1 MEKSIYRR
9 LYDLVAGYW
18 PYLLASS
25 ISAFIYVAF
34 NGLSVWL
41 TATLF
46 NNILT
51 DFEDLIKTQSFL
63 MSSKDSLND
72 QLKFWTNKLILRDTA
87 IESLKVLCYTLI
99 GSFLIKNFF
108 LYIKNISLTYIQF
121 NLIKKL
127 RAQLYSHLQSLS
139 LSYFDKRQTGELSS
153 IVINDVSNMRVAF
166 GTSFHKLFV
175 EPINII
181 VFISL
186 LFIINLKL
194 AILSIIIVPL
204 TGLVVVVIGKSI
216 RRRSR
221 RTAEKIARIMGI
233 MSENLNSIRII
244 KSFAMEAFETNRFK
258 QEQERHYALDLRQ
271 AKLRLISSPIT
282 EMIGAFIAVILLWIG
297 GHDVLVSND
306 MSSEDFIRFILILFS
321 VLQPIRSLS
330 KVGINLQNGFASADR
345 VFDVLD
351 TVPAIVSKPDAIK
364 IKDIKNEVSFDS
376 VGFNYD
382 GTDRILKNVSLTM
395 KKGTVTA
402 LVGAS
407 GAGKSTIADLIPRFY
422 DVIEGKIKIDE
433 NDIRDLDIKSLR
445 KMMGIVSQET
455 ILFND
460 TIGANIKYGLQSV
473 TDEQLQKAAK
483 NANAYDF
490 ISEQPNGFDTVI
502 GEKGVRLSGGQRQRI
517 AIARAILKNPSILI
531 LDEATSSLD
540 TESEYKVQK
549 AIDNLMADRTVLV
562 IAHRLSTVENADT
575 IVVMKEGKVSDF
587 GSHEDLLKKD
597 GVYTRLYKK
606 QFKSQ

>member
-18 PYLLASS
+18 PFLLASS

-51 DFEDLIKTQSFL
+51 DFDELIKTQSL
-63 MSSKDSLND
+63 LASSKASLND

-99 GSFLIKNFF
+99 GSFLIKNIF

-139 LSYFDKRQTGELSS
+139 LSFFDKRQTGELSS

-175 EPINII
+175 EPINIL

-194 AILSIIIVPL
+194 AFLSIFIVPI
-204 TGLVVVVIGKSI
+204 TGAVVVVIGKSI

-244 KSFAMEAFETNRFK
+244 KSFAMEAFEINRFK
-258 QEQERHYALDLRQ
+258 KEQERHYTLDLRQ

-306 MSSEDFIRFILILFS
+306 MTSEDFIRFILILFS

-345 VFDVLD
+345 VFNVLD
-351 TVPAIVSKPDAIK
+351 TVPAIVSKPNAIK
-364 IKDIKNEVSFDS
+364 IKDVKGEITFNN

-382 GTDRILKNVSLTM
+382 GTDRILKDISFKM

-422 DVIEGKIKIDE
+422 DVINGQIEIDG
-433 NDIRDLDIKSLR
+433 NDIRDLDINSLR
-445 KMMGIVSQET
+445 RMMGIVSQET

-460 TIGANIKYGLQSV
+460 TIGANIKYGLLSV
-473 TDEQLQKAAK
+473 TDDQLKKAAK

-490 ISEQPNGFDTVI
+490 ISKQPSGFETVI

-540 TESEYKVQK
+540 TESEFKVQK

-562 IAHRLSTVENADT
+562 IAHRLSTVESADKI
-575 IVVMKEGKVSDF
+575 IVMEDGEIADF
-587 GSHEDLLKKD
+587 GSHQDLLKKD

-606 QFKSQ
+606 QFKS

>member
-51 DFEDLIKTQSFL
+51 DFDELIKTQSL
-63 MSSKDSLND
+63 LASSKASLND
-72 QLKFWTNKLILRDTA
+72 QLKFLTNKLILRDTA

-99 GSFLIKNFF
+99 VSFLIKNIF

-139 LSYFDKRQTGELSS
+139 LSFFDKRQTGELSS

-175 EPINII
+175 EPINIL

-194 AILSIIIVPL
+194 ALLSIIIVPL
-204 TGLVVVVIGKSI
+204 TGAVVVVIGKSI

-258 QEQERHYALDLRQ
+258 QEQERHYNLDLRQ
-271 AKLRLISSPIT
+271 AKLRLISSPVT

-306 MSSEDFIRFILILFS
+306 MTSEDFIRFILILFS

-345 VFDVLD
+345 VFNVLD
-351 TVPAIVSKPDAIK
+351 TVPAIVSKPNAIK
-364 IKDIKNEVSFDS
+364 IKDVKDEITFNN

-382 GTDRILKNVSLTM
+382 GTDRILKDISFTM

-422 DVIEGKIKIDE
+422 DVINGKIEIDG
-433 NDIRDLDIKSLR
+433 NDIRDLDINSLR

-460 TIGANIKYGLQSV
+460 TIGSNIKYGLQSV
-473 TDEQLQKAAK
+473 TDDQLQKAAK

-490 ISEQPNGFDTVI
+490 ISEQPNGFETVI

-562 IAHRLSTVENADT
+562 IAHRLSTVESADK
-575 IVVMKEGKVSDF
+575 IVVMEDGEIADF
-587 GSHEDLLKKD
+587 GSHQDLLKKD

-606 QFKSQ
+606 QFKS

>member
-1 MEKSIYRR
+1 MDKSIYKR
-9 LYDLVAGYW
+9 LYSLVSGYW
-18 PYLLASS
+18 PFLVVSS
-25 ISAFIYVAF
+25 LSAFIYVAF
-34 NGLSVWL
+34 NGFSVWL

-51 DFEDLIKTQSFL
+51 DFDELIKSQALLSE
-63 MSSKDSLND
+63 SKDSIND
-72 QLKFWTNKLILRDTA
+72 QLKFWTNQLILRQTA
-87 IESLKVLCYTLI
+87 IDSLRVLCFTLI

-108 LYIKNISLTYIQF
+108 LYIKNIALTYIQF

-127 RAQLYSHLQSLS
+127 RAKLYTHLQYMSLS
-139 LSYFDKRQTGELSS
+139 FFDKKQTGELSS

-175 EPINII
+175 EPINIL
-181 VFISL
+181 VFITL
-186 LFIINLKL
+186 LFIINVKL
-194 AILSIIIVPL
+194 ALLSIVIVPL
-204 TGLVVVVIGKSI
+204 TGVVVVIIGKSI
-216 RRRSR
+216 RRRSK

-233 MSENLNSIRII
+233 MSENLNSIRIV
-244 KSFAMEAFETNRFK
+244 KSFAMEDFETNRFK
-258 QEQERHYALDLRQ
+258 EEQDRHYALDLRQ

-282 EMIGAFIAVILLWIG
+282 EMIGAFIAVMLLWIG
-297 GHDVLVSND
+297 GHDVLVSNE

-330 KVGINLQNGFASADR
+330 NVSINLQKGFASADR
-345 VFDVLD
+345 VFEVLD
-351 TVPAIVSKPDAIK
+351 TQPSIVSKPDAIK
-364 IKDIKNEVSFDS
+364 IEDVKEQITFKNVD
-376 VGFNYD
+376 FNYE
-382 GTDRILKNVSLTM
+382 GTENILEDISFSM
-395 KKGTVTA
+395 GKGTVTA

-422 DVIEGKIKIDE
+422 DAVNGKIEIDGI
-433 NDIRDLDIKSLR
+433 DIKNLDINSMR
-445 KMMGIVSQET
+445 KVMGIVSQET

-460 TIGANIKYGLQSV
+460 TIGSNIKYGLQSV
-473 TDEQLQKAAK
+473 DDRQLKEAAK
-483 NANAYDF
+483 NANALDF
-490 ISEQPNGFDTVI
+490 ILEQPNGFETMI

-540 TESEYKVQK
+540 TESEYLVQR

-562 IAHRLSTVENADT
+562 IAHRLTTVENADA
-575 IVVMKEGKVSDF
+575 IVVMKDGQIVDN

-597 GVYTRLYKK
+597 GLYKRLYKK
-606 QFKSQ
+606 QFKK

>member
-18 PYLLASS
+18 PFLLASS

-51 DFEDLIKTQSFL
+51 DFDELIKTQSL
-63 MSSKDSLND
+63 LASSKASLND

-87 IESLKVLCYTLI
+87 IESLRVLCYTLI
-99 GSFLIKNFF
+99 ASFLIKNIF

-139 LSYFDKRQTGELSS
+139 LSFFDKRQTGELSS

-175 EPINII
+175 EPINIL

-194 AILSIIIVPL
+194 ALLSIIIVPL
-204 TGLVVVVIGKSI
+204 TGAVVVVIGKSI

-258 QEQERHYALDLRQ
+258 QEQERHYNLDLRQ
-271 AKLRLISSPIT
+271 AKLRLISSPVT

-306 MSSEDFIRFILILFS
+306 MTSEDFIRFILILFS

-345 VFDVLD
+345 VFNVLD
-351 TVPAIVSKPDAIK
+351 TVPAIVSKPNAIK
-364 IKDIKNEVSFDS
+364 IKDVKDEIAFNN

-382 GTDRILKNVSLTM
+382 GTDRILKDISFTM

-422 DVIEGKIKIDE
+422 DVINGKIEIDG
-433 NDIRDLDIKSLR
+433 NDIRDLDINSLR

-460 TIGANIKYGLQSV
+460 TIGSNIKYGLQSV
-473 TDEQLQKAAK
+473 TDDQLQKAAK

-490 ISEQPNGFDTVI
+490 ISEQPNGFETVI

-549 AIDNLMADRTVLV
+549 AVDNLMADRTVLV
-562 IAHRLSTVENADT
+562 IAHRLSTVESADK
-575 IVVMKEGKVSDF
+575 IVVMEDGEIADF
-587 GSHEDLLKKD
+587 GSHQDLLKKD

-606 QFKSQ
+606 QFKS

>member
-51 DFEDLIKTQSFL
+51 DFDELIKTQSL
-63 MSSKDSLND
+63 LASSKASLND

-99 GSFLIKNFF
+99 ASFLIKNIF

-139 LSYFDKRQTGELSS
+139 LSFFDKRQTGELSS

-175 EPINII
+175 EPINIL

-194 AILSIIIVPL
+194 ALLSIIIVPL
-204 TGLVVVVIGKSI
+204 TGAVVVVIGKSI

-258 QEQERHYALDLRQ
+258 QEQERHYNLDLRQ
-271 AKLRLISSPIT
+271 AKLRLISSPVT

-306 MSSEDFIRFILILFS
+306 MTSEDFIRFILILFS

-345 VFDVLD
+345 VFNVLD
-351 TVPAIVSKPDAIK
+351 TVPAIVSKPNAIK
-364 IKDIKNEVSFDS
+364 IKDVKDEIAFNN

-382 GTDRILKNVSLTM
+382 GTERILKDISFTM

-422 DVIEGKIKIDE
+422 DVINGKIEIDG
-433 NDIRDLDIKSLR
+433 NDIRDLDINSLR

-460 TIGANIKYGLQSV
+460 TIGSNIKYGLQSV
-473 TDEQLQKAAK
+473 TDDQLQKAAK

-490 ISEQPNGFDTVI
+490 ISEQPNGFETVI

-549 AIDNLMADRTVLV
+549 AVDNLMSDRTVLV
-562 IAHRLSTVENADT
+562 IAHRLSTVESADK
-575 IVVMKEGKVSDF
+575 IVVMEDGEIADF
-587 GSHEDLLKKD
+587 GSHQDLLKKD

-606 QFKSQ
+606 QFKS

>member
-1 MEKSIYRR
+1 MDKSIYKR
-9 LYDLVAGYW
+9 LYKLVSGYW
-18 PYLLASS
+18 PFLLLSS
-25 ISAFIYVAF
+25 LSAFIYVAF

-51 DFEDLIKTQSFL
+51 DFDKLIMNQNIL
-63 MSSKDSLND
+63 ANSKVSLND
-72 QLKFWTNKLILRDTA
+72 QLKYWTNELILRGTA
-87 IESLKVLCYTLI
+87 IESLRVLCYTLI

-127 RAQLYSHLQSLS
+127 RAQLYTHLQNMSLS
-139 LSYFDKRQTGELSS
+139 FFDRKPTGELSS

-194 AILSIIIVPL
+194 ALLSIVIVPL
-204 TGLVVVVIGKSI
+204 TGFIVVIIGKSI
-216 RRRSR
+216 RRRSK
-221 RTAEKIARIMGI
+221 RTAEKIARIMSI
-233 MSENLNSIRII
+233 MSENLNSIRIV
-244 KSFAMEAFETNRFK
+244 KSFAMEGFETVRFK
-258 QEQERHYALDLRQ
+258 KEQERYYALDLRQ
-271 AKLRLISSPIT
+271 ARLRLVSSPIT

-297 GHDVLVSND
+297 GHDVLVTGD
-306 MSSEDFIRFILILFS
+306 MNSEDFIRFILILFS

-330 KVGINLQNGFASADR
+330 NVGINLQKGFASAER
-345 VFDVLD
+345 VFEVLD
-351 TVPAIVSKPDAIK
+351 TEPQITSKPNAIIISDVK
-364 IKDIKNEVSFDS
+364 NDIVFKNVTFNYHGTGSILKDVSF
-376 VGFNYD
+376 
-382 GTDRILKNVSLTM
+382 IM
-395 KKGTVTA
+395 KKGSVTA

-407 GAGKSTIADLIPRFY
+407 GAGKSTVADLIPRFY
-422 DVIEGKIKIDE
+422 DVANGAIEIDGT
-433 NDIRDLDIKSLR
+433 DIRDLNIKSMR

-460 TIGANIKYGLQSV
+460 SIGSNIKYGLQSV
-473 TDEQLQKAAK
+473 TDDQLYRAAK

-490 ISEQPNGFDTVI
+490 IIEQPDGFNTII
-502 GEKGVRLSGGQRQRI
+502 GERGVKLSGGQKQRL
-517 AIARAILKNPSILI
+517 AIARALLRNPPVLI

-540 TESEYKVQK
+540 AESEYLVQK
-549 AIDNLMADRTVLV
+549 AIDNLMAQRTVLV
-562 IAHRLSTVENADT
+562 IAHRLSTIKLADSI
-575 IVVMKEGKVSDF
+575 IVMDDGQISAAGKHD
-587 GSHEDLLKKD
+587 ELLKDNKI
-597 GVYTRLYKK
+597 YSNLYKK
-606 QFKSQ
+606 QFNQ

>member
-1 MEKSIYRR
+1 MDKSIYKR
-9 LYDLVAGYW
+9 LYSLVSGYW
-18 PYLLASS
+18 PFLVVSS
-25 ISAFIYVAF
+25 LSAFVYVAF

-51 DFEDLIKTQSFL
+51 DFDELLKSQILLSEAR
-63 MSSKDSLND
+63 DSLND
-72 QLKFWTNKLILRDTA
+72 QLKFWTNELILRETA
-87 IESLKVLCYTLI
+87 IESLRVLCYTLV

-108 LYIKNISLTYIQF
+108 LYIKNIALTYIQF

-127 RAQLYSHLQSLS
+127 RAQLYAHLQSMS
-139 LSYFDKRQTGELSS
+139 LSFFDKRQTGELSS

-181 VFISL
+181 VFITL
-186 LFIINLKL
+186 LFIINVKL
-194 AILSIIIVPL
+194 ALLSIVIVPL
-204 TGLVVVVIGKSI
+204 TGVVVVIIGKSI
-216 RRRSR
+216 RRRSK

-233 MSENLNSIRII
+233 MSENLNSIRIV
-244 KSFAMEAFETNRFK
+244 KSFAMEAFETNRFEK
-258 QEQERHYALDLRQ
+258 EQEKHYVLDLRQ

-297 GHDVLVSND
+297 GHDVLVSKD

-330 KVGINLQNGFASADR
+330 NVSINLQKGFASADR

-351 TVPAIVSKPDAIK
+351 TLPSIVSKPNAIK
-364 IKDIKNEVSFDS
+364 IQDVKNQITFKN
-376 VGFNYD
+376 VGFNYE
-382 GTDRILKNVSLTM
+382 GTENILKDISFSM
-395 KKGTVTA
+395 GRGTVTA

-422 DVIEGKIKIDE
+422 DTVNGKIEIDGA
-433 NDIRDLDIKSLR
+433 DIRDLDVNSLR
-445 KMMGIVSQET
+445 KVMGIVSQET

-473 TDEQLQKAAK
+473 NDQQLKEAAK
-483 NANAYDF
+483 NANALDF
-490 ISEQPNGFDTVI
+490 ILEQPNGFETMI

-517 AIARAILKNPSILI
+517 AIARAILKNPSMLI

-540 TESEYKVQK
+540 TESEYLVQK
-549 AIDNLMADRTVLV
+549 AIDNLMTDRTVLV
-562 IAHRLSTVENADT
+562 IAHRLTTVENADT
-575 IVVMKEGKVSDF
+575 IVVMKDGQIVDVGPHVE
-587 GSHEDLLKKD
+587 LLKKE

-606 QFKSQ
+606 QFKK

>member
-51 DFEDLIKTQSFL
+51 DFDELIKTQSL
-63 MSSKDSLND
+63 LASSKASLND

-99 GSFLIKNFF
+99 ASFLIKNIF

-139 LSYFDKRQTGELSS
+139 LSFFDKRQTGELSS

-175 EPINII
+175 EPINIL

-194 AILSIIIVPL
+194 ALLSIIIVPL
-204 TGLVVVVIGKSI
+204 TGAVVVVIGKSI

-258 QEQERHYALDLRQ
+258 QEQERHYNLDLRQ
-271 AKLRLISSPIT
+271 AKLRLISSPVT

-306 MSSEDFIRFILILFS
+306 MTSEDFIRFILILFS

-345 VFDVLD
+345 VFNVLD
-351 TVPAIVSKPDAIK
+351 TVPAIVSKPNAIK
-364 IKDIKNEVSFDS
+364 IKDVKDEITFNN

-382 GTDRILKNVSLTM
+382 GTERILKDISFTM
-395 KKGTVTA
+395 EKGTVTA

-422 DVIEGKIKIDE
+422 DVINGKIEIDG
-433 NDIRDLDIKSLR
+433 NDIRDLDINSLR

-460 TIGANIKYGLQSV
+460 TIGSNIKYGLQSV
-473 TDEQLQKAAK
+473 TDDQLQKAAK

-490 ISEQPNGFDTVI
+490 ISEQPNGFETVI

-562 IAHRLSTVENADT
+562 IAHRLSTVESADK
-575 IVVMKEGKVSDF
+575 IVVMEYGEIADF
-587 GSHEDLLKKD
+587 GSHQDLLKKD

-606 QFKSQ
+606 QFKS

>member
-18 PYLLASS
+18 PFLLASS

-51 DFEDLIKTQSFL
+51 DFDELIKTQSL
-63 MSSKDSLND
+63 LASSKASLND
-72 QLKFWTNKLILRDTA
+72 QLKFLTNKLILRDTA

-99 GSFLIKNFF
+99 VSFLIKNIF

-139 LSYFDKRQTGELSS
+139 LSFFDKRQTGELSS

-175 EPINII
+175 EPINIL

-194 AILSIIIVPL
+194 ALLSIIIVPL
-204 TGLVVVVIGKSI
+204 TGAVVVVIGKSI

-258 QEQERHYALDLRQ
+258 QEQERHYNLDLRQ
-271 AKLRLISSPIT
+271 AKLRLISSPVT

-297 GHDVLVSND
+297 GHDVLISND
-306 MSSEDFIRFILILFS
+306 MTSEDFIRFILILFS

-345 VFDVLD
+345 VFNVLD
-351 TVPAIVSKPDAIK
+351 TVPAIVSKPNAIK
-364 IKDIKNEVSFDS
+364 IKDVKDEITFNN

-382 GTDRILKNVSLTM
+382 GTERILKGISFTM

-422 DVIEGKIKIDE
+422 DVINGKIEIDG
-433 NDIRDLDIKSLR
+433 NDIRDLDINSLR

-460 TIGANIKYGLQSV
+460 TIGSNIKYGLQSV
-473 TDEQLQKAAK
+473 TDDQLQKAAK

-490 ISEQPNGFDTVI
+490 ISEQPNGFETVI

-562 IAHRLSTVENADT
+562 IAHRLSTVESADK
-575 IVVMKEGKVSDF
+575 IVVMEDGEIADF
-587 GSHEDLLKKD
+587 GSHQDLLKKD

-606 QFKSQ
+606 QFKS

>member
-18 PYLLASS
+18 PFLLASS

-51 DFEDLIKTQSFL
+51 DFDELIKTQSL
-63 MSSKDSLND
+63 LASSKASLND
-72 QLKFWTNKLILRDTA
+72 QLKFLTNKLILRDTA
-87 IESLKVLCYTLI
+87 IESLKVLCYALI
-99 GSFLIKNFF
+99 VSFLIKNIF

-139 LSYFDKRQTGELSS
+139 LSFFDKRQTGELSS

-175 EPINII
+175 EPINIL

-194 AILSIIIVPL
+194 ALLSIIIVPL
-204 TGLVVVVIGKSI
+204 TGAVVVVIGKSI

-258 QEQERHYALDLRQ
+258 QEQERHYNLDLRQ
-271 AKLRLISSPIT
+271 AKLRLISSPVT

-306 MSSEDFIRFILILFS
+306 MTSEDFIRFILILFS

-345 VFDVLD
+345 VFNVLD
-351 TVPAIVSKPDAIK
+351 TVPAIVSKPNAIK
-364 IKDIKNEVSFDS
+364 IKDVKDEITFNN

-382 GTDRILKNVSLTM
+382 GTERILKDISFTM
-395 KKGTVTA
+395 EKGTVTA

-422 DVIEGKIKIDE
+422 DVINGKIEIDG
-433 NDIRDLDIKSLR
+433 NDIRDLDINSLR

-460 TIGANIKYGLQSV
+460 TIGSNIKYGLQSV
-473 TDEQLQKAAK
+473 TNDQLQKAAK

-490 ISEQPNGFDTVI
+490 ISEQPNGFETVI

-562 IAHRLSTVENADT
+562 IAHRLSTVENADK
-575 IVVMKEGKVSDF
+575 IVVMEDGEIADF
-587 GSHEDLLKKD
+587 GSHQDLLKKD

-606 QFKSQ
+606 QFKS

>member
-51 DFEDLIKTQSFL
+51 DFDELIKTQSL
-63 MSSKDSLND
+63 LASSKASLND

-99 GSFLIKNFF
+99 ASFLIKNIF

-139 LSYFDKRQTGELSS
+139 LSFFDKRQTGELSS

-175 EPINII
+175 EPINIL

-194 AILSIIIVPL
+194 ALLSIIIVPL
-204 TGLVVVVIGKSI
+204 TGAVVVVIGKSI

-258 QEQERHYALDLRQ
+258 QEQERHYNLDLRQ
-271 AKLRLISSPIT
+271 AKLRLISSPVT

-306 MSSEDFIRFILILFS
+306 MTSEDFIRFILILFS

-345 VFDVLD
+345 VFNVLD
-351 TVPAIVSKPDAIK
+351 TVPAIVSKPNAIK
-364 IKDIKNEVSFDS
+364 IKDVKDEITFNN

-382 GTDRILKNVSLTM
+382 GTERILKDISFTM
-395 KKGTVTA
+395 EKGTVTA

-422 DVIEGKIKIDE
+422 DVINGKIEIDG
-433 NDIRDLDIKSLR
+433 NDIRDLDINSLR

-460 TIGANIKYGLQSV
+460 TIGSNIKYGLQSV
-473 TDEQLQKAAK
+473 TDDQLQKAAK

-490 ISEQPNGFDTVI
+490 ISEQPNGFETVI

-562 IAHRLSTVENADT
+562 IAHRLSTVESADK
-575 IVVMKEGKVSDF
+575 IVVMEDGEIADF
-587 GSHEDLLKKD
+587 GSHQDLLKKD

-606 QFKSQ
+606 QFKS

>member
-51 DFEDLIKTQSFL
+51 DFDELIKTQSL
-63 MSSKDSLND
+63 LASSKASLND

-99 GSFLIKNFF
+99 ASFLIKNIF

-139 LSYFDKRQTGELSS
+139 LSFFDKRQTGELSS

-175 EPINII
+175 EPINIL

-194 AILSIIIVPL
+194 ALLSIIIVPL
-204 TGLVVVVIGKSI
+204 TGAVVVVIGKSI

-258 QEQERHYALDLRQ
+258 QEQERHYNLDLRQ
-271 AKLRLISSPIT
+271 AKLRLISSPVT
-282 EMIGAFIAVILLWIG
+282 EMIGAFIAVILLW
-297 GHDVLVSND
+297 
-306 MSSEDFIRFILILFS
+306 R
-321 VLQPIRSLS
+321 P
-330 KVGINLQNGFASADR
+330 
-345 VFDVLD
+345 
-351 TVPAIVSKPDAIK
+351 
-364 IKDIKNEVSFDS
+364 
-376 VGFNYD
+376 
-382 GTDRILKNVSLTM
+382 
-395 KKGTVTA
+395 
-402 LVGAS
+402 
-407 GAGKSTIADLIPRFY
+407 
-422 DVIEGKIKIDE
+422 
-433 NDIRDLDIKSLR
+433 
-445 KMMGIVSQET
+445 
-455 ILFND
+455 
-460 TIGANIKYGLQSV
+460 
-473 TDEQLQKAAK
+473 
-483 NANAYDF
+483 
-490 ISEQPNGFDTVI
+490 
-502 GEKGVRLSGGQRQRI
+502 
-517 AIARAILKNPSILI
+517 
-531 LDEATSSLD
+531 
-540 TESEYKVQK
+540 
-549 AIDNLMADRTVLV
+549 
-562 IAHRLSTVENADT
+562 
-575 IVVMKEGKVSDF
+575 
-587 GSHEDLLKKD
+587 
-597 GVYTRLYKK
+597 
-606 QFKSQ
+606 

>member
-18 PYLLASS
+18 PFLLASS

-51 DFEDLIKTQSFL
+51 DFDELIKTQSL
-63 MSSKDSLND
+63 LASSKASLND

-99 GSFLIKNFF
+99 GSFLIKNIF

-121 NLIKKL
+121 NLIKEL

-139 LSYFDKRQTGELSS
+139 LSFFDKRQTGELSS

-175 EPINII
+175 EPINIL

-194 AILSIIIVPL
+194 AFLSIVIVPI
-204 TGLVVVVIGKSI
+204 TGAVVVVIGKSI

-244 KSFAMEAFETNRFK
+244 KSFAMEAFEINRFK
-258 QEQERHYALDLRQ
+258 QEQERHYSLDLRQ

-306 MSSEDFIRFILILFS
+306 MTSEDFIRFILILFS

-345 VFDVLD
+345 VFNVLD
-351 TVPAIVSKPDAIK
+351 TVPAIVSKPNAIK
-364 IKDIKNEVSFDS
+364 IKDVKGEITFNN

-382 GTDRILKNVSLTM
+382 GTDRILKDISFTM

-422 DVIEGKIKIDE
+422 DVINGQIEIDG
-433 NDIRDLDIKSLR
+433 NDIRDLDINSLR
-445 KMMGIVSQET
+445 RMMGIVSQET

-460 TIGANIKYGLQSV
+460 TIGANIKYGLLSV
-473 TDEQLQKAAK
+473 TDEQLKKAAK

-490 ISEQPNGFDTVI
+490 ISKQPNGFETVI

-531 LDEATSSLD
+531 FDEATSSLD
-540 TESEYKVQK
+540 TESEFKVQK
-549 AIDNLMADRTVLV
+549 AIDNLMTDRTVLV
-562 IAHRLSTVENADT
+562 IAHRLSTVESADKI
-575 IVVMKEGKVSDF
+575 IVMEDGEIADF
-587 GSHEDLLKKD
+587 GSHQGLLKKD

-606 QFKSQ
+606 QFKS

>member
-51 DFEDLIKTQSFL
+51 DFDELIKTQSL
-63 MSSKDSLND
+63 LASSKASLND

-99 GSFLIKNFF
+99 ASFLIKNIF

-139 LSYFDKRQTGELSS
+139 LSFFDKRQTGELSS

-175 EPINII
+175 EPINIL

-194 AILSIIIVPL
+194 ALLSIIIVPL
-204 TGLVVVVIGKSI
+204 TGAVVVVIGKSI

-258 QEQERHYALDLRQ
+258 QEQERHYNLDLRQ
-271 AKLRLISSPIT
+271 AKLRLISSPVT

-297 GHDVLVSND
+297 GHDVLVSNN
-306 MSSEDFIRFILILFS
+306 MTSEDFIRFILILFS

-345 VFDVLD
+345 VFNVLD
-351 TVPAIVSKPDAIK
+351 TVPAIVSKLNAIK
-364 IKDIKNEVSFDS
+364 IKDVKDEITFNN

-382 GTDRILKNVSLTM
+382 GTERILKDISFAM
-395 KKGTVTA
+395 KRGTVTA

-422 DVIEGKIKIDE
+422 DVINGKIEIDG
-433 NDIRDLDIKSLR
+433 NDIRDLDINSLR

-460 TIGANIKYGLQSV
+460 TIGSNIKYGLQSV
-473 TDEQLQKAAK
+473 TDDQLQKAAK

-490 ISEQPNGFDTVI
+490 ISEQPNGFETVI

-562 IAHRLSTVENADT
+562 IAHRLSTVESADK
-575 IVVMKEGKVSDF
+575 IVVMEDGEIADF
-587 GSHEDLLKKD
+587 GSHQDLLKKD

-606 QFKSQ
+606 QFKS

>member
-1 MEKSIYRR
+1 MDRSIYKR
-9 LYDLVAGYW
+9 LYKLVSGYW
-18 PYLLASS
+18 PFLVLSS
-25 ISAFIYVAF
+25 LSAFIYVAF

-46 NNILT
+46 NNILN
-51 DFEDLIKTQSFL
+51 DFDELIMNQNIL
-63 MSSKDSLND
+63 ASSKVSLND
-72 QLKFWTNKLILRDTA
+72 QLKYWTNELILRSTA

-127 RAQLYSHLQSLS
+127 RAQLYTHLQNMSLS
-139 LSYFDKRQTGELSS
+139 FFDKRQTGELSS

-194 AILSIIIVPL
+194 ALLSIVIVPL
-204 TGLVVVVIGKSI
+204 TGVVVVIIGKSI
-216 RRRSR
+216 RRRSK
-221 RTAEKIARIMGI
+221 RTAEKIARIMGM
-233 MSENLNSIRII
+233 MSENLNSIRIV
-244 KSFAMEAFETNRFK
+244 KSFAMEAFETVRFK
-258 QEQERHYALDLRQ
+258 KEQERHYALDLRQ
-271 AKLRLISSPIT
+271 ARLRLVSSPIT

-297 GHDVLVSND
+297 GHDVLVSGD
-306 MSSEDFIRFILILFS
+306 MNSEDFIRFILILFS

-330 KVGINLQNGFASADR
+330 NVGINLQKGFASAER
-345 VFDVLD
+345 VFEVLD
-351 TVPAIVSKPDAIK
+351 TVPPITSKPNAITISDVK
-364 IKDIKNEVSFDS
+364 NDIVFKNVT
-376 VGFNYD
+376 FNYD
-382 GTDRILKNVSLTM
+382 GTESILKNISFMM

-407 GAGKSTIADLIPRFY
+407 GAGKSTVADLIPRFY
-422 DVIEGKIKIDE
+422 DVASGAIEIDGT
-433 NDIRDLDIKSLR
+433 DIRDLNIKSMR

-460 TIGANIKYGLQSV
+460 SIGANIKYGLQSV
-473 TDEQLQKAAK
+473 TDDQLYEAAK

-490 ISEQPNGFDTVI
+490 IIDQPNGFDTII

-540 TESEYKVQK
+540 TESEFLVQK
-549 AIDNLMADRTVLV
+549 AIDNLMEDRTVLV
-562 IAHRLSTVENADT
+562 IAHRLTTVENADT
-575 IVVMKEGKVSDF
+575 IVVMKDGKIADS
-587 GSHEDLLKKD
+587 GSHKDLLEKN
-597 GVYTRLYKK
+597 GVYKRLYKK
-606 QFKSQ
+606 QFKS

>member
-51 DFEDLIKTQSFL
+51 DFDELIKTQSL
-63 MSSKDSLND
+63 LASSKASLND

-99 GSFLIKNFF
+99 ASFLIKNIF

-139 LSYFDKRQTGELSS
+139 LSFFDKRQTGELSS

-175 EPINII
+175 EPINIL

-194 AILSIIIVPL
+194 ALLSIIIVPL
-204 TGLVVVVIGKSI
+204 TGAVVVVIGKSI

-258 QEQERHYALDLRQ
+258 QEQERHYILDLRQ
-271 AKLRLISSPIT
+271 AKLRLISSPVT

-306 MSSEDFIRFILILFS
+306 MTSEDFIRFILILFS

-345 VFDVLD
+345 VFNVLD
-351 TVPAIVSKPDAIK
+351 TVPAIVSKPNAIK
-364 IKDIKNEVSFDS
+364 IKDVKDEITFNN

-382 GTDRILKNVSLTM
+382 GTERILKDISFTM

-422 DVIEGKIKIDE
+422 DVINGKIEIDG
-433 NDIRDLDIKSLR
+433 NDIRDLDINSLR

-460 TIGANIKYGLQSV
+460 TIGSNIKYGLQSV
-473 TDEQLQKAAK
+473 TDDQLQKAAK

-490 ISEQPNGFDTVI
+490 ISEQPNGFETVI

-562 IAHRLSTVENADT
+562 IAHRLSTVESADK
-575 IVVMKEGKVSDF
+575 IVVMEDGEIADF
-587 GSHEDLLKKD
+587 GSHQDLLKKD

-606 QFKSQ
+606 QFKS

>member
-1 MEKSIYRR
+1 MDKSIYKR
-9 LYDLVAGYW
+9 LYSLVSGYW
-18 PYLLASS
+18 PFLVVSS
-25 ISAFIYVAF
+25 LSAFIYVAF

-51 DFEDLIKTQSFL
+51 DFDELIKSQSL
-63 MSSKDSLND
+63 LSESKDSIND
-72 QLKFWTNKLILRDTA
+72 QLKFWTNQLILRQTA
-87 IESLKVLCYTLI
+87 IDSLRVLCFTLI

-108 LYIKNISLTYIQF
+108 LYIKNIALTYIQF

-127 RAQLYSHLQSLS
+127 RAKLYTHLQYMSLS
-139 LSYFDKRQTGELSS
+139 FFDKKQTGELSS

-175 EPINII
+175 EPINIL
-181 VFISL
+181 VFITL
-186 LFIINLKL
+186 LFIINVKL
-194 AILSIIIVPL
+194 ALLSIVIVPL
-204 TGLVVVVIGKSI
+204 TGVVVVIIGKSI
-216 RRRSR
+216 RRRSK

-233 MSENLNSIRII
+233 MSENLNSIRIV
-244 KSFAMEAFETNRFK
+244 KSFAMEDFETNRFK
-258 QEQERHYALDLRQ
+258 EEQDRHYALDLRQ

-282 EMIGAFIAVILLWIG
+282 EMIGAFIAVMLLWIG
-297 GHDVLVSND
+297 GHDVLVSNE

-330 KVGINLQNGFASADR
+330 NVSINLQKGFASADR
-345 VFDVLD
+345 VFEVLD
-351 TVPAIVSKPDAIK
+351 TQPSIVSKPDAIK
-364 IKDIKNEVSFDS
+364 IEDVKEQITFKNVD
-376 VGFNYD
+376 FNYE
-382 GTDRILKNVSLTM
+382 GTENILEDISFSM
-395 KKGTVTA
+395 GKGTVTA

-422 DVIEGKIKIDE
+422 DAVNGKIEIDGI
-433 NDIRDLDIKSLR
+433 DIKNLDINSMR
-445 KMMGIVSQET
+445 KVMGIVSQET

-460 TIGANIKYGLQSV
+460 TIGSNIKYGLQSV
-473 TDEQLQKAAK
+473 DDRQLKEAAK
-483 NANAYDF
+483 NANALDF
-490 ISEQPNGFDTVI
+490 ILEQPNGFATMI

-540 TESEYKVQK
+540 TESEYLVQR

-562 IAHRLSTVENADT
+562 IAHRLTTVENADA
-575 IVVMKEGKVSDF
+575 IVVMKDGQIVDN

-597 GVYTRLYKK
+597 GLYKRLYKK
-606 QFKSQ
+606 QFKK

>member
-18 PYLLASS
+18 PFLLASS

-51 DFEDLIKTQSFL
+51 DFDELIKTQSL
-63 MSSKDSLND
+63 LASSKASLND

-99 GSFLIKNFF
+99 ASFLIKNIF

-139 LSYFDKRQTGELSS
+139 LSFFDKRQTGELSS

-175 EPINII
+175 EPINIL

-194 AILSIIIVPL
+194 ALLSIVIVPL
-204 TGLVVVVIGKSI
+204 TGAVVVVIGKSI

-244 KSFAMEAFETNRFK
+244 KSFAMEAFEINRFK
-258 QEQERHYALDLRQ
+258 QEQERHYTLDLRQ
-271 AKLRLISSPIT
+271 AKLRLISSPVT
-282 EMIGAFIAVILLWIG
+282 EMIGAFIAVVLLWIG

-306 MSSEDFIRFILILFS
+306 MTSEDFIRFILILFS

-345 VFDVLD
+345 VFNVLD
-351 TVPAIVSKPDAIK
+351 TVPAIVSKPNAIK
-364 IKDIKNEVSFDS
+364 IKDVKGEITFNN

-382 GTDRILKNVSLTM
+382 GTDRILKDISFTM

-422 DVIEGKIKIDE
+422 DVINGQIEIDG
-433 NDIRDLDIKSLR
+433 NDIRDLDINSLR
-445 KMMGIVSQET
+445 RMMGIVSQET

-460 TIGANIKYGLQSV
+460 TIGANIKYGLLSV
-473 TDEQLQKAAK
+473 TDDQLKKAAK

-490 ISEQPNGFDTVI
+490 ISEQPNGFETVI

-531 LDEATSSLD
+531 FDEATSSLD
-540 TESEYKVQK
+540 TESEFKVQK

-562 IAHRLSTVENADT
+562 IAHRLSTVESADKI
-575 IVVMKEGKVSDF
+575 IVMEDGEIADF
-587 GSHEDLLKKD
+587 GSHQDLLKKD

-606 QFKSQ
+606 QFKS

>member
-1 MEKSIYRR
+1 MLSLFKN
-9 LYDLVAGYW
+9 G
-18 PYLLASS
+18 
-25 ISAFIYVAF
+25 FIYILKPV
-34 NGLSVWL
+34 VW
-41 TATLF
+41 F
-46 NNILT
+46 GI
-51 DFEDLIKTQSFL
+51 S
-63 MSSKDSLND
+63 
-72 QLKFWTNKLILRDTA
+72 
-87 IESLKVLCYTLI
+87 I
-99 GSFLIKNFF
+99 GIMT
-108 LYIKNISLTYIQF
+108 LTYWSI
-121 NLIKKL
+121 IK
-127 RAQLYSHLQSLS
+127 
-139 LSYFDKRQTGELSS
+139 
-153 IVINDVSNMRVAF
+153 
-166 GTSFHKLFV
+166 
-175 EPINII
+175 
-181 VFISL
+181 FISMYCAPDGVYG
-186 LFIINLKL
+186 IISTAFTMGSPLCQ
-194 AILSIIIVPL
+194 AFTQILVKVSEYY
-204 TGLVVVVIGKSI
+204 LVVWGTMVSSFITWFVVIIIGKSI

-271 AKLRLISSPIT
+271 AKLRLISSPVT
-282 EMIGAFIAVILLWIG
+282 EMIGAFIAVILLWVG

-306 MSSEDFIRFILILFS
+306 MNSEDFIRFILILFS
-321 VLQPIRSLS
+321 VLQPIRSLG

-345 VFDVLD
+345 VFNVLD
-351 TVPAIVSKPDAIK
+351 TVPTIVSSPNAIK
-364 IKDIKNEVSFDS
+364 IKEIKNEVSFDN

-382 GTDRILKNVSLTM
+382 GTDSILKDVSFTM

-422 DVIEGKIKIDE
+422 DVNRGGIKIDG
-433 NDIRDLDIKSLR
+433 NDIRDLDINSLR

-460 TIGANIKYGLQSV
+460 TIKANIKYGLQSV

-483 NANAYDF
+483 NSNAYDF
-490 ISEQPNGFDTVI
+490 ISEQPNGFETII
-502 GEKGVRLSGGQRQRI
+502 GEKGIRLSGGQRQRI

-575 IVVMKEGKVSDF
+575 IVVMKEGEVSDF

-597 GVYTRLYKK
+597 GVYKRLYKK
-606 QFKSQ
+606 QFKS

>member
-18 PYLLASS
+18 PFLLASS

-51 DFEDLIKTQSFL
+51 DFDELLKTQSL
-63 MSSKDSLND
+63 LANSKASLND

-108 LYIKNISLTYIQF
+108 LYIKNMSLTYIQF

-139 LSYFDKRQTGELSS
+139 LSFFDKRQTGELSS

-194 AILSIIIVPL
+194 ALLSIVIVPL
-204 TGLVVVVIGKSI
+204 TGFVVIVIGKSI

-271 AKLRLISSPIT
+271 AKLRLISSPVT
-282 EMIGAFIAVILLWIG
+282 EMIGAFIAVILLWVG

-306 MSSEDFIRFILILFS
+306 MNSEDFIRFILILFS
-321 VLQPIRSLS
+321 VLQPIRSLG

-345 VFDVLD
+345 VFHVLD
-351 TVPAIVSKPDAIK
+351 TVPAIVSRPNAIK
-364 IKDIKNEVSFDS
+364 IKEIKNEVSFDN

-382 GTDRILKNVSLTM
+382 GTDSILKDVSFTM

-422 DVIEGKIKIDE
+422 DVNRGGIKIDG
-433 NDIRDLDIKSLR
+433 NDIRDLDINSLR

-460 TIGANIKYGLQSV
+460 TIRANIKYGLQSV

-490 ISEQPNGFDTVI
+490 ISKQPNGFETII

-562 IAHRLSTVENADT
+562 IAHRLSTVESADT
-575 IVVMKEGKVSDF
+575 IVVMKEGEVSDF

-606 QFKSQ
+606 QFKS

>member
-51 DFEDLIKTQSFL
+51 DFDELIKTQSL
-63 MSSKDSLND
+63 LASSKASLND

-99 GSFLIKNFF
+99 ASFLIKNIF

-139 LSYFDKRQTGELSS
+139 LSFFDKRQTGELSS

-175 EPINII
+175 EPINIL

-194 AILSIIIVPL
+194 ALLSIIIVPL
-204 TGLVVVVIGKSI
+204 TGAVVVVIGKSI

-244 KSFAMEAFETNRFK
+244 KSFAMETFETNRFK
-258 QEQERHYALDLRQ
+258 QEQERHYNLDLRQ
-271 AKLRLISSPIT
+271 AKLRLISSPVT

-306 MSSEDFIRFILILFS
+306 MTSEDFIRFILILFS

-345 VFDVLD
+345 VFNVLD
-351 TVPAIVSKPDAIK
+351 TVPAIVSKPNAIK
-364 IKDIKNEVSFDS
+364 IKDVKDEITFNN

-382 GTDRILKNVSLTM
+382 GTERILKDISFTM

-422 DVIEGKIKIDE
+422 DVINGKIEIDG
-433 NDIRDLDIKSLR
+433 NDIRDLDINSLR

-460 TIGANIKYGLQSV
+460 TIGSNIKYGLQSV
-473 TDEQLQKAAK
+473 TDDQLQKAAK

-490 ISEQPNGFDTVI
+490 ISEQPNGFETVI

-531 LDEATSSLD
+531 LDEATSSMD

-562 IAHRLSTVENADT
+562 IAHRLSTVESADK
-575 IVVMKEGKVSDF
+575 IVVMEDGEIADF
-587 GSHEDLLKKD
+587 GSHQDLLKKD

-606 QFKSQ
+606 QFKS

>member
-51 DFEDLIKTQSFL
+51 DFDELIKTQSL
-63 MSSKDSLND
+63 LASSKASLND

-99 GSFLIKNFF
+99 ASFLIKNIF

-139 LSYFDKRQTGELSS
+139 LSFFDKRQTGELSS

-175 EPINII
+175 EPINIL

-194 AILSIIIVPL
+194 ALLSIIIVPL
-204 TGLVVVVIGKSI
+204 TGAVVVVIGKSI

-258 QEQERHYALDLRQ
+258 QEQERHYNLDLRQ
-271 AKLRLISSPIT
+271 AKLRLISSPVT

-297 GHDVLVSND
+297 GHDVLVSNN
-306 MSSEDFIRFILILFS
+306 MTSEDFIRFILILFS

-345 VFDVLD
+345 VFNVLD
-351 TVPAIVSKPDAIK
+351 TVPAIVSKPNAIK
-364 IKDIKNEVSFDS
+364 IKDVKDEITFNN

-382 GTDRILKNVSLTM
+382 GTERILKDISFTM

-422 DVIEGKIKIDE
+422 DVINGKIEIDG
-433 NDIRDLDIKSLR
+433 NDIRDLDINSLR

-460 TIGANIKYGLQSV
+460 TIGSNIKYGLQSV
-473 TDEQLQKAAK
+473 TDDQLQKAAK

-490 ISEQPNGFDTVI
+490 ISEQPNDFETVI

-549 AIDNLMADRTVLV
+549 AVDNLMADRTVLV
-562 IAHRLSTVENADT
+562 IAHRLSTVESADK
-575 IVVMKEGKVSDF
+575 IVVMEDGEIADF
-587 GSHEDLLKKD
+587 GSHQDLLKKD

-606 QFKSQ
+606 QFKS